1 MDNKDLV
8 RHYIGEVINHKNIA
22 AKGTAMKIG
31 IIGAGNMGT
40 TLGDLWIA
48 AGHDVLYGTRAS
60 NPTSNLRAR
69 PIAEA
74 CALSDFL
81 VLAVNYWTIES
92 ALREMGDLTGKI
104 ILDISNP
111 FALKAGA
118 TDKHNPAN
126 FERVLP
132 LNQTALDRNRAFTP
146 QAVWVKAFCSLPGKV
161 MRETH
166 HQTPHIAIPYTA
178 ADSHAADLLSI
189 LITDAGF
196 DPVYAGGLDKT
207 ADIELLGKLSMQ
219 PMTKAKMLE
228 LMKQA

>member
-1 MDNKDLV
+1 
-8 RHYIGEVINHKNIA
+8 
-22 AKGTAMKIG
+22 MKIG

-48 AGHDVLYGTRAS
+48 AGHDVLYGIRAS
-60 NPTSNLRAR
+60 DLTSNLRAR
-69 PIAEA
+69 PVAEVS
-74 CALSDFL
+74 ALSDFL

-111 FALKAGA
+111 FALKAGT

-126 FERVLP
+126 FERALP
-132 LNQTALDRNRAFTP
+132 PNQTALDHNRALAP
-146 QAVWVKAFCSLPGKV
+146 QAVWVKAFCSLPGKAI
-161 MRETH
+161 RETH
-166 HQTPHIAIPYTA
+166 HQTPRIAIPYTA
-178 ADSHAADLLSI
+178 DASQAADLLAA

-196 DPVYAGGLDKT
+196 DPVHAGSLAQT
-207 ADIELLGKLSMQ
+207 ADIELMGKLSMQ
-219 PMTKAKMLE
+219 PMSKSEMLK